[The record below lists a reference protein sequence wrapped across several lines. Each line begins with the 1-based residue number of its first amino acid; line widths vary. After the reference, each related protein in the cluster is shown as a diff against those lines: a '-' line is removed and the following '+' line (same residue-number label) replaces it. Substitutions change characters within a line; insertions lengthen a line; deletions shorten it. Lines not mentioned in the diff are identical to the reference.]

1 MGLTDLSL
9 IGKGSTLMSE
19 PTKGINE
26 NEVEVRERIRCE
38 FLKICVNHITKSVPK
53 C

>member
-19 PTKGINE
+19 PTKVINE
-26 NEVEVRERIRCE
+26 SGVEVRKRIRRE
-38 FLKICVNHITKSVPK
+38 FLKIYVNPTANSVPK

>member
-19 PTKGINE
+19 PTKVINE
-26 NEVEVRERIRCE
+26 SGVEVRKRIRRE
-38 FLKICVNHITKSVPK
+38 FLKICMNPIANSVPK

>member
-1 MGLTDLSL
+1 
-9 IGKGSTLMSE
+9 MSE

-38 FLKICVNHITKSVPK
+38 FLKICVNPIANSVPK

>member
-9 IGKGSTLMSE
+9 IGKGSTPMSE

-38 FLKICVNHITKSVPK
+38 FLKICVNHTAKSVPK

>member
-9 IGKGSTLMSE
+9 IRKGSTLMSE

-38 FLKICVNHITKSVPK
+38 FLKICVNYTTNSVPK